1 LHREICLNGLNKIV
15 VELMRLGKSFYQRD
29 DVVKI
34 SRELLGKYLFTKFDG
49 QLTGGIITETEA
61 YAGEIDRA
69 SHAHGGRRTARTEIM
84 YMEGGRAYVYLCYG
98 IHSLF
103 NVVTNKKDIP
113 HAILIR
119 AIKPTHGIPVM
130 LKRRKMTKVKKNLT
144 AGPGTVSE
152 ALGIHYSDTGTSLL
166 GNKIWI
172 EDRGLKVDKAKI
184 ISGNRVGVEY
194 AGEDAHLPYRFILK
208 D

>member
-1 LHREICLNGLNKIV
+1 MKLRKP
-15 VELMRLGKSFYQRD
+15 FYQRE

-34 SRELLGKYLFTKFDG
+34 AQELLGKYLFTKFNG
-49 QLTGGIITETEA
+49 RLTGGIITETEA

-69 SHAHGGRRTARTEIM
+69 SHAHGGKRTARTEIM
-84 YMEGGRAYVYLCYG
+84 FQEGGIAYVYLCYG

-119 AIKPTHGIPVM
+119 AIKPTHGIPTM
-130 LKRRKMTKVKKNLT
+130 LKRRKMTQVKKNLA

-172 EDRGLKVDKAKI
+172 EEKGYKVDKSKV
-184 ISGNRVGVEY
+184 ISGKRVGVEY
-194 AGEDAHLPYRFILK
+194 AGEDAHLLYRFILK

>member
-1 LHREICLNGLNKIV
+1 
-15 VELMRLGKSFYQRD
+15 
-29 DVVKI
+29 
-34 SRELLGKYLFTKFDG
+34 LLGKYLFTKFDG
-49 QLTGGIITETEA
+49 KLTGGIITETEA

-69 SHAHGGRRTARTEIM
+69 SHAHAGRRTARTEIM
-84 YMEGGRAYVYLCYG
+84 YMHGGIAYVYLCYG

-119 AIKPTHGIPVM
+119 AIKPTHGVDTM
-130 LKRRKMTKVKKNLT
+130 LKRRKMKEVKRNLA

-152 ALGIHYSDTGTSLL
+152 ALGIHYSDTGTSLS

-172 EDRGLKVDKAKI
+172 EDKGFSVDKSKI
-184 ISGNRVGVEY
+184 ISGKRVGVEY
-194 AGEDAHLPYRFILK
+194 AGKDAELHYRFILK
-208 D
+208 L